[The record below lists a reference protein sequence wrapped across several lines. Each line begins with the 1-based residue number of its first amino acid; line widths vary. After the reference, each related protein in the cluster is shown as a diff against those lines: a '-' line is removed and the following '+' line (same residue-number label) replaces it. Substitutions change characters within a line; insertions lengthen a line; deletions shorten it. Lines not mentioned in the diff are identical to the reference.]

1 MPRPGSPLRFDPA
14 VAAMPG
20 AVYSPFAD
28 RVEGHT
34 GRLVPLHVGDT
45 WMEPFEAAQMQN
57 LHTADY
63 PGLHRYGPT
72 QGIPPLVNAIV
83 EKARSVNGLPCEREN
98 VLVGAGATS
107 ILANA
112 IAAIASPGEEVLILA
127 PFWPLV
133 RGIVQEF
140 RATPVEVP
148 FFDRVFSL
156 DEAVAAVRA
165 CITERSV
172 ALYVSTPSN
181 PTGRILPR
189 EWLAALA
196 ELAREHDLW
205 LIADEVYE
213 AYVYEGE
220 HFSVGALAPE
230 RTLSVFSFSKTYGM
244 AGNRV
249 GYLVAPAEV
258 VHQAHKVGTH
268 TAYHA
273 PIAGQHSALLA
284 LTGGAEWVANARALY
299 REAGSEAAAALG
311 LPAPQ
316 GSTFLFLNVAEH
328 LDERGLA
335 GFLEDCFND
344 GVLVAPGAASGSDY
358 ATWVRLCYTSAPLE
372 DVRFAVA
379 QLAKRIGAPGLGL

>member
-1 MPRPGSPLRFDPA
+1 MPRPGSSTPFDPA
-14 VAAMPG
+14 VFAMPG

-28 RVEGHT
+28 RIEGHP
-34 GRLVPLHVGDT
+34 GPLVPLHVGDT
-45 WMEPFEAAQMQN
+45 WMEPFEGAQMQS
-57 LHTADY
+57 LHSAAY
-63 PGLHRYGPT
+63 PGMHRYGPT
-72 QGIPPLVNAIV
+72 QGIPPLVDAIV
-83 EKARSVNGLPCEREN
+83 EKVRRVNGLAAEREN

-107 ILANA
+107 ILANVMGS
-112 IAAIASPGEEVLILA
+112 IASPGEEVLILA

-148 FFDRVFSL
+148 FFDRVTSL

-165 CITERSV
+165 CISDRSV

-181 PTGRILPR
+181 PTGRILPSD
-189 EWLAALA
+189 WLVALG

-205 LIADEVYE
+205 LISDEVYE

-220 HFSVGALAPE
+220 HFSIGSVVPE

-258 VHQAHKVGTH
+258 VHEAHKVGTH

-273 PIAGQHSALLA
+273 PVAGQLSALRA
-284 LTGGAEWVANARALY
+284 LEGGDAWVSDARALY
-299 REAGSEAAAALG
+299 RDAGRSAAAALG

-316 GSTFLFLNVAEH
+316 GSTFLFCDVSEH
-328 LDERGLA
+328 LDDRGLL
-335 GFLEDCFND
+335 GFLEDCFED
-344 GVLVAPGAASGSDY
+344 GVLVAPGASAGRDY
-358 ATWVRLCYTSAPLE
+358 ANWVRLCYTAAPPD
-372 DVRFAVA
+372 DVRFAVEK
-379 QLAKRIGAPGLGL
+379 LAARIGTPGGV

>member
-1 MPRPGSPLRFDPA
+1 MPRPGSAQPFDPA
-14 VAAMPG
+14 VLAMPG

-28 RVEGHT
+28 RIEGHE

-45 WMEPFEAAQMQN
+45 WMEPFAGAQVHN
-57 LHTADY
+57 LRREDY
-63 PGLHRYGPT
+63 AGIHRYGPT
-72 QGIPPLVNAIV
+72 QGIPQLVDAIV
-83 EKARSVNGLPCEREN
+83 GKVRSANGLACEREN

-107 ILANA
+107 VLANA
-112 IAAIASPGEEVLILA
+112 IAAVTSPGEEVLILA

-140 RATPVEVP
+140 HASPIEVP

-156 DEAVAAVRA
+156 DDAVAAVRER
-165 CITERSV
+165 ITERSV

-213 AYVYEGE
+213 AYVYEGQ

-230 RTLSVFSFSKTYGM
+230 RTISVFSFSKTYGM

-258 VHQAHKVGTH
+258 VHEAHKVGTH

-273 PIAGQHSALLA
+273 PIAGQVSALRA
-284 LTGGAEWVANARALY
+284 LQGGGEWVANARELY
-299 REAGSEAAAALG
+299 REAGRAAAATLG
-311 LPAPQ
+311 LPTPE
-316 GSTFLFLNVAEH
+316 GSTFLFVDVAEH
-328 LDERGLA
+328 LDERGLP
-335 GFLEDCFND
+335 GFLEDCFDD

-358 ATWVRLCYTSAPLE
+358 GNWVRLCYTSAPVD
-372 DVRFAVA
+372 DVRFAVD
-379 QLAKRIGAPGLGL
+379 QLAKRLGRPGAA